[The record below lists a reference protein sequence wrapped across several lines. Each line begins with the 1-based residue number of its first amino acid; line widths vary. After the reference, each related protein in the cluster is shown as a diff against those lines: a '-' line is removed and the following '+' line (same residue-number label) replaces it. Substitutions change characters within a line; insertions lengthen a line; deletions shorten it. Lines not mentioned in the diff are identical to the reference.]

1 MVRLCFR
8 ALFLC
13 VAFASLLS
21 GMAFAARSSDRV
33 QFARDI
39 YVEQG
44 DMPGD
49 LVCLACSIHV
59 HGRTAGDVVAVAG
72 SIDLEGAQVAGDA
85 VAVGGSLRLL
95 GASRV
100 GGDAVSIIGGIHRDS
115 EASVGGD
122 FVSLGGPLWFLLIVI
137 MPFVLFAAFIALIVW
152 LIQRLRQ
159 PAQAQPYSGTVPT
172 QRG

>member
-1 MVRLCFR
+1 MAKLRFR
-8 ALFLC
+8 ALLVC
-13 VAFASLLS
+13 VTFACLLS
-21 GMAFAARSSDRV
+21 GTAFAARSSDRV

-39 YVEQG
+39 YVEPG
-44 DMPGD
+44 DTPGD

-59 HGRTAGDVVAVAG
+59 HGRTSGDVVAVAG

-85 VAVGGSLRLL
+85 VAVGGSLRLK

-137 MPFVLFAAFIALIVW
+137 MPFVLFAAFVTLIVW
-152 LIQRLRQ
+152 LIQKLRQQ
-159 PAQAQPYSGTVPT
+159 PAQAQAHPGTVPP
-172 QRG
+172 R

>member
-1 MVRLCFR
+1 MAKLCFR
-8 ALFLC
+8 ALFLGIT
-13 VAFASLLS
+13 FACLLC
-21 GMAFAARSSDRV
+21 GTALAARSSDRV

-39 YVEQG
+39 YVEPG

-59 HGRTAGDVVAVAG
+59 HGRTTGDVVTVAG

-100 GGDAVSIIGGIHRDS
+100 GGDAVSLIGGIRRDS

-172 QRG
+172 PRV